1 MNEFI
6 SSGLFWLLLPVA
18 AGSGWWV
25 AQRVPRRSSRTVA
38 ESYPREYFRG
48 LDYILNEQP
57 DKAVELFTGMLE
69 RYADTT
75 ELHLVIGKLF
85 RRCGELDR
93 AIRVHQSLLS
103 RSGLTEEQRCVFLHE
118 LGMDYLRAGL
128 LDRAENLFRDAV
140 EGNGPQVESSLDGL
154 LEIYQQESDWKQ
166 AVRTAR
172 HLQDYRRQ
180 GIGAMIAQF
189 YCEQAELAGGH
200 VELVHDFL
208 EQALA
213 ADPQC
218 VRASLVEARSWA
230 VQEQPGRAVSA
241 LQRVE
246 RQDVDFLPE
255 IITPLQECYRVLDR
269 PEDGMEYLRQVYNR
283 HGNISLLLVLTR
295 HMAETES
302 GEAAMHY
309 LAGELRR
316 HPSMRGVQQL
326 LAYISN
332 ISDDSM
338 RDELDVV
345 RELIDGFL
353 SKESR
358 YSCRQCGFRTQT
370 LYWQCPS
377 CRSWSQVK
385 PLRERDE
392 H

>member
-25 AQRVPRRSSRTVA
+25 AQRVPRRPSRTVA
-38 ESYPREYFRG
+38 GGYPREYFRG

-57 DKAVELFTGMLE
+57 DKAVEIFTGMLE
-69 RYADTT
+69 RYAATA
-75 ELHLVIGKLF
+75 ELHLVLGKLF

-93 AIRVHQSLLS
+93 AIHVHQSLLS
-103 RSGLTEEQRCVFLHE
+103 RSGLTTEQRCMFLHE

-140 EGNGPQVESSLDGL
+140 EGRGPQVESSLEGL
-154 LEIYQQESDWKQ
+154 LEIYQQEHDWEQ

-172 HLQDYRRQ
+172 HLQNHRRQ
-180 GIGAMIAQF
+180 GIGTMIAQF
-189 YCEQAELAGGH
+189 YCEQAELAGGKP
-200 VELVHDFL
+200 ELVHDFL
-208 EQALA
+208 ERALA

-218 VRASLVEARSWA
+218 VRASLVEARSWTA
-230 VQEQPGRAVSA
+230 QEQPGRAINA

-246 RQDVDFLPE
+246 RQDADFLPE
-255 IITPLQECYRVLDR
+255 IVAPLQQCYHVLGC
-269 PEDGMEYLRQVYNR
+269 PEDGREYLRQVYDR
-283 HGNISLLLVLTR
+283 HGGVSLLLVLVR
-295 HMAETES
+295 YVAETE
-302 GEAAMHY
+302 GGVAAMRY

-316 HPSMRGVQQL
+316 RPSVRGVQQL
-326 LAYISN
+326 LTYISS
-332 ISDDSM
+332 IADDST

-345 RELIDGFL
+345 RELIEDFL
-353 SKESR
+353 SHEAV
-358 YSCRQCGFRTQT
+358 YCCRQCGFRTQT

-377 CRSWSQVK
+377 CRSWGQVK